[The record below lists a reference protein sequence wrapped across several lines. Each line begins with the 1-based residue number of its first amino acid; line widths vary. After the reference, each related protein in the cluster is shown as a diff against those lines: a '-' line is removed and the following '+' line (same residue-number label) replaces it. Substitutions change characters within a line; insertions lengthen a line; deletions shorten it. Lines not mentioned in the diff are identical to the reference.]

1 MENLKQASGE
11 NLSTATAP
19 KICLKK
25 NPQKYLSSF
34 SLRFFFFFQNS
45 RFTEIIRHQ
54 ILAQTQE
61 FQNSNLN
68 IDVRILLQVYCVVV
82 IFSLS
87 LI

>member
-34 SLRFFFFFQNS
+34 SLRFFFFFSEQPFYGNYSTLDS
-45 RFTEIIRHQ
+45 RTNTGISKFKSQH
-54 ILAQTQE
+54 
-61 FQNSNLN
+61 
-68 IDVRILLQVYCVVV
+68 
-82 IFSLS
+82 
-87 LI
+87 